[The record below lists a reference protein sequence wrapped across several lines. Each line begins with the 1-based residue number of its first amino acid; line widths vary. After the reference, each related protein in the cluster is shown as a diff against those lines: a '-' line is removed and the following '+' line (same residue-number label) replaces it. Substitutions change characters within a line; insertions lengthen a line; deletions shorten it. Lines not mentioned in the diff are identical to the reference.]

1 VLQVDRLVFRTSSSR
16 QFKRSCRSAVRGI
29 RSGSELAEGFGSS
42 SSMPHRAGRR
52 RLQRD
57 DVLAPSKQHAP
68 DRGRVHVADRLA
80 DDGERVATFVE
91 DASAMT
97 RE

>member
-1 VLQVDRLVFRTSSSR
+1 VLQVDRLVFRTHSSR
-16 QFKRSCRSAVRGI
+16 QFQRSCRSAVRGI
-29 RSGSELAEGFGSS
+29 RAGSELAEGFGSS
-42 SSMPHRAGRR
+42 STPRRAGRR

-57 DVLAPSKQHAP
+57 DVRARGTQHAP
-68 DRGRVHVADRLA
+68 DRGRVYVADRLA
-80 DDGERVATFVE
+80 DDGERVVTFVE